1 MNLEKKA
8 GPLHYL
14 IAGVT
19 ILALILVYNSVTGG
33 NGTKTPAQ
41 QAGFD
46 VTAMIVLGG

>member
-1 MNLEKKA
+1 VSLNQKA

-14 IAGVT
+14 ITGVT
-19 ILALILVYNSVTGG
+19 ILTLILLYNAVTGG